1 MKMRSLS
8 RNVSMMMA
16 GGVVLASLIFL
27 LSSCVTE
34 MQVDAVE
41 QAYELRMMGK
51 ADSAQVILDQVLAE
65 DSTHAAAWFEL
76 ARAKQHIGLGNPRLL
91 LEGLESLQQ
100 AAENAAA
107 SDPANVIYAY
117 YKGYVSFF
125 RAYASFV
132 RGQPDAAERVA
143 EVVAAFDAVLKL
155 DPDFHEARLFLVE
168 ILSAPSEMGGDAAK
182 AEAHVKQL
190 EERDPVVGAM
200 ARELILAEDVDR
212 VQFWN
217 TKLEENPGSADLMAQ
232 LGKAYLYQ
240 EKTEE
245 GLQQLEAALQ
255 ADPTKQLLLLDM
267 AKYHV
272 MVFRQDAS
280 QSQTAL
286 PKAKEA
292 LSRYLKTEP
301 IRPLRAYALH
311 TLARIEEILG
321 SKEAAGTLFDEA
333 QEQDPHVSKAFA
345 APPGILFT
353 KLDEVSHFHSFFSRP
368 F

>member
-1 MKMRSLS
+1 MKTS
-8 RNVSMMMA
+8 NVARGVFMMVA
-16 GGVVLASLIFL
+16 GGVVLVSLMLL
-27 LSSCVTE
+27 LSSCVAE
-34 MQVDAVE
+34 MQDDAVE
-41 QAYELRMMGK
+41 QAYEQRMMGNV
-51 ADSAQVILDQVLAE
+51 DSAQVILERVLAA

-76 ARAKQHIGLGNPRLL
+76 ARTKQHIGLGNPRMLM
-91 LEGLESLQQ
+91 EGLESLQQ
-100 AAENAAA
+100 AAENAATN
-107 SDPANVIYAY
+107 DPANVIYAH

-125 RAYASFV
+125 RAYASFM

-143 EVVAAFDAVLKL
+143 EVVAAYDAVLEL
-155 DPDFHEARLFLVE
+155 DQDFHEARLFLVE
-168 ILSAPSEMGGDAAK
+168 ILSAPSEMGGDAVK

-190 EERDPVVGAM
+190 EERDPVLGAK

-212 VQFWN
+212 VQFWQ
-217 TKLEENPGSADLMAQ
+217 TKLEENPGSADLMEQ

-245 GLQQLEAALQ
+245 GMQQLEATLQ
-255 ADPTKQLLLLDM
+255 ADPTKQLLLLDI
-267 AKYHV
+267 AKYHM

-280 QSQTAL
+280 QSEIAL
-286 PKAKEA
+286 PKAKDA
-292 LSRYLKTEP
+292 ISRYLTTEP

-311 TLARIEEILG
+311 TLARIEERLG
-321 SKEAAGTLFDEA
+321 SKEAAETLFDEA

-353 KLDEVSHFHSFFSRP
+353 KLDEVAHFHSFFSRP